1 MCYVCHI
8 WYSGR
13 HCRGRGEGGTDN
25 IGFLLNSPVIS
36 HDCIILWYLCQEDR
50 LMLLCL
56 PQVCQAKLGGKKSR
70 ALVLLVGWVG
80 DSAWNSHCTGIR
92 SALERNGQTLIG
104 QLLKRS
110 WTCNGLK
117 SNAHSKIVKGPIQ
130 SAASFLRIEYF
141 IFSSIY
147 VTLVKFNLIKELS
160 SLCGR
165 TWAILASGV

>member
-1 MCYVCHI
+1 M
-8 WYSGR
+8 SGR
-13 HCRGRGEGGTDN
+13 QTYVALSAPG
-25 IGFLLNSPVIS
+25 LS
-36 HDCIILWYLCQEDR
+36 
-50 LMLLCL
+50 
-56 PQVCQAKLGGKKSR
+56 GKTWWKEVQSFG
-70 ALVLLVGWVG
+70 AAGWVGG